1 MTGSTTAA
9 EEVANLIVEG
19 NAALLAGDSYSARQ
33 RFRRALEL
41 DPERVEAWIGLAG
54 TVRPYREKREH
65 LQRALTINPEH
76 PDALAVLAQV
86 EARMAAGEVLA
97 PGGGRGKREPEG
109 LLAKSKA
116 AEAEAE
122 AETQVEAQAE
132 AQAEAQ
138 TLTAEPEATDELL
151 GCYIHPDRDTGLRC
165 TSCERPI
172 CGECATRAAVG
183 QLCPECTKM
192 RRPVNYQVGSSEI
205 LIAGAI
211 AFFFSFM
218 LSFVALELLLRI
230 YILIGFIIAFFAG
243 SIAGDFMVRL
253 IDRGTKNKRGKPIQL
268 ALSIGYTLGVMPWIL
283 LHLLVF
289 GFPFALV
296 LFSIIAVSTALN
308 RVR

>member
-19 NAALLAGDSYSARQ
+19 NAALLAGDAYDARQ

-76 PDALAVLAQV
+76 PEARAVLAQV
-86 EARMAAGEVLA
+86 EARLAAGEVLA

-116 AEAEAE
+116 APPETEVEVETEVEAE
-122 AETQVEAQAE
+122 
-132 AQAEAQ
+132 
-138 TLTAEPEATDELL
+138 EPETTNELL
-151 GCYIHPDRDTGLRC
+151 SCYVHPDRDTGLRC
-165 TSCERPI
+165 TGCERPI
-172 CGECATRAAVG
+172 CSECATRAAVG
-183 QLCPECTKM
+183 QLCPECAKV

-211 AFFFSFM
+211 AFFFSFIV
-218 LSFVALELLLRI
+218 SYVALELLVRI
-230 YILIGFIIAFFAG
+230 FILIGFIIAFFIG
-243 SIAGDFMVRL
+243 PIVGDFMVRL
-253 IDRGTKNKRGKPIQL
+253 VDRGTKNKRGKPIQL
-268 ALSIGYTLGVMPWIL
+268 ALGIGYSLGVLPWIL
-283 LHLLVF
+283 LHFLIL

-296 LFSIIAVSTALN
+296 VFSVMAVKTALT
-308 RVR
+308 RVS